1 MTGRHTLLW
10 CAAMTFVVTTT
21 AAADTACPRPKDR
34 TRVTG
39 GTDVRSDKDY
49 PWQAYIDIEEGRS
62 RCGGTLISRTL
73 VLTAAHCI
81 QPEGQDISWRRK
93 ETDFRISLGSI
104 DAFAG
109 RGEIRN
115 VAQVIV
121 HDNYK
126 SDSLDYDIAL
136 LRLSEPSNLKP
147 VHLDGFDGQQALS
160 DTKLNVEDGVILGW
174 GRTDRGDEKTFPSI
188 LQRAEVPVR
197 SACELQTSKYGKINP
212 RRLCAGGNEGIDT
225 CKGDS
230 GGPLLIGDT
239 QVGITSFG
247 TSEHCGEKGVYG
259 VYTRVSAFSKFIKQ
273 HLSAAVSEQSR
284 PMLLAGLGQ
293 RSTRP
298 GAAPVTFAEMQ
309 APLDAPL
316 SVFLK
321 SPSRAPLSLLPAA
334 VAAPSADA
342 ADFVWD
348 PATGDV
354 TRRASS
360 GAIVAQDV
368 TDIGTLDGVLA
379 KWRALPLLE
388 KLPTT
393 AGFGIRF
400 DDPPSGGI
408 FREKFV
414 IKIDRPVGAK
424 LGYLTVVALA
434 SDGRVEYQFPKGHE
448 GIGEFDGP
456 IHRLIPGITFCS
468 FGCTHIIAIATQ
480 TPPNDLRTRLF
491 ALSRRQA
498 PASFSLWAALHDGL
512 SPGDAVSI
520 VTATTGAPR

>member
-1 MTGRHTLLW
+1 
-10 CAAMTFVVTTT
+10 MTFVVTTT

-109 RGEIRN
+109 RGEIGN

-212 RRLCAGGNEGIDT
+212 RRLCAGGSEGIDT

-388 KLPTT
+388 ALPSAKAFLLT
-393 AGFGIRF
+393 A
-400 DDPPSGGI
+400 DDPPPDGV
-408 FREKFV
+408 FRGRRR
-414 IKIDRPVGAK
+414 IDVTITHPADS
-424 LGYLTVVALA
+424 ALA
-434 SDGRVEYQFPKGHE
+434 FLTIVNLTSDGRIDYLFPQKWD

-456 IHRLIPGITFCS
+456 KHRLVPGLLAACP
-468 FGCTHIIAIATQ
+468 FGTDHIVAAATAE
-480 TPPNDLRTRLF
+480 PPNKLRRRLQDLAARNAPMAFSLVKALNEGLAASGAVSVLQIRT
-491 ALSRRQA
+491 A
-498 PASFSLWAALHDGL
+498 PAV
-512 SPGDAVSI
+512 P
-520 VTATTGAPR
+520 